1 MTTRSFTGVD
11 GAAVGGR
18 DCWSDHLMSNI
29 KLDEGPP
36 DDEVPGPQGELMK
49 KFMNDPARVVD
60 DYLSGLVRA
69 HDDILEW
76 DDDHRVLQ
84 RKNFPMTP
92 KVGLVG
98 GGGSGCEPTHTG
110 FVGHGMLDAA
120 VPGQVFT
127 SPVPNQ
133 IAAATRR
140 ADMGRGVLHV
150 IKNFT
155 GEVMNFGMAQEILYF
170 EDIEVAQVIVND
182 DVSIPDD
189 GETAGRRGLGATVL
203 VEKIAGA
210 AAEEGAGL
218 SEVQAIAQRV
228 VDRSGTFGVG
238 LSSCT
243 PPLRGKPVYQMDDA
257 EMDLGI
263 GISGEPGRAR
273 VPLQTARDIAE
284 LMVDEVLT
292 DLAPPS
298 GADLLMLVN
307 GMGGTPHQELY
318 LMAGELGAAAEA
330 RGARIVR
337 QLVGNFVTSLDQ
349 AGVAVTFL
357 ELDPELSRL
366 WDAPVET
373 VALRWGR

>member
-1 MTTRSFTGVD
+1 
-11 GAAVGGR
+11 
-18 DCWSDHLMSNI
+18 
-29 KLDEGPP
+29 
-36 DDEVPGPQGELMK
+36 
-49 KFMNDPARVVD
+49 
-60 DYLSGLVRA
+60 
-69 HDDILEW
+69 
-76 DDDHRVLQ
+76 
-84 RKNFPMTP
+84 
-92 KVGLVG
+92 
-98 GGGSGCEPTHTG
+98 
-110 FVGHGMLDAA
+110 MLDAA

-170 EDIEVAQVIVND
+170 EDIEIAQVIVND

-228 VDRSGTFGVG
+228 VDRSGTFAVG

-263 GISGEPGRAR
+263 GISGEPGRER

-284 LMVDEVLT
+284 LMVDEVLS
-292 DLAPPS
+292 DLAPPA

-307 GMGGTPHQELY
+307 GMGATPHQELY
-318 LMAGELGAAAEA
+318 LMAGELGAAAES
-330 RGARIVR
+330 RGVRIAR

-373 VALRWGR
+373 VALRWGK

>member
-1 MTTRSFTGVD
+1 
-11 GAAVGGR
+11 
-18 DCWSDHLMSNI
+18 
-29 KLDEGPP
+29 
-36 DDEVPGPQGELMK
+36 MK
-49 KFMNDPARVVD
+49 KFMNDPSTVVD
-60 DYLSGLVRA
+60 DYLKGLVRA
-69 HDDILEW
+69 HEDIVDW
-76 DDDHRVLQ
+76 DEDLQVLQ
-84 RKNFPMTP
+84 RRKLPDKP

-110 FVGHGMLDAA
+110 FVGRGMLDAA
-120 VPGQVFT
+120 VPGQIFT

-140 ADMGRGVLHV
+140 ADTGRGVLHV

-170 EDIEVAQVIVND
+170 EDVDIAQVIVDD

-210 AAEEGAGL
+210 AAEEGADL
-218 SEVQAIAQRV
+218 AAVQAIAQRV
-228 VDRSGTFGVG
+228 VDRSGTFAVG

-243 PPLRGKPVYQMDDA
+243 PPARGKPVYQMAEA

-263 GISGEPGRAR
+263 GISGEPGRER
-273 VPLQTARDIAE
+273 VPLKEARGIAE

-292 DLAPPS
+292 DMALRD
-298 GADLLMLVN
+298 ADVLMLVN
-307 GMGGTPHQELY
+307 GLGATPHQELY
-318 LMAGELGAAAEA
+318 LMAGELTTAAEK
-330 RGARIVR
+330 RGVRVTR

-357 ELDPELSRL
+357 ELDPELARL

>member
-1 MTTRSFTGVD
+1 
-11 GAAVGGR
+11 
-18 DCWSDHLMSNI
+18 
-29 KLDEGPP
+29 
-36 DDEVPGPQGELMK
+36 MK
-49 KFMNDPARVVD
+49 KFMNDPSQVVD
-60 DYLSGLVRA
+60 DYLAGLVRA
-69 HDDILEW
+69 HEEILDW
-76 DDDHRVLQ
+76 DEDQRVLQ
-84 RKNFPMTP
+84 RKKLPERP

-120 VPGQVFT
+120 APGQIFT

-170 EDIEVAQVIVND
+170 EDIDIAQVIVDD

-189 GETAGRRGLGATVL
+189 GQTAGRRGLGATVL

-210 AAEEGAGL
+210 AAEEGADL
-218 SEVQAIAQRV
+218 SDVHAIAQRV
-228 VDRSGTFGVG
+228 VERSGTFGIG

-243 PPLRGKPVYQMDDA
+243 PPLRGKPVYQMDEA

-263 GISGEPGRAR
+263 GISGEPGRER
-273 VPLQTARDIAE
+273 VPLRTARDIAE

-292 DLAPPS
+292 DLAPAA

-307 GMGGTPHQELY
+307 GMGSTPHQELY
-318 LMAGELGAAAEA
+318 LMAGELAAAAEA
-330 RGARIVR
+330 TGVRVIR

-357 ELDPELSRL
+357 ELDPELARL

-373 VALRWGR
+373 AALRWGR

>member
-1 MTTRSFTGVD
+1 
-11 GAAVGGR
+11 
-18 DCWSDHLMSNI
+18 
-29 KLDEGPP
+29 
-36 DDEVPGPQGELMK
+36 MK
-49 KFMNDPARVVD
+49 KFLNEPSAAVD
-60 DYLSGLVRA
+60 DYVAGLVGA

-76 DDDHRVLQ
+76 DVGNRVLQ
-84 RKNFPMTP
+84 RRDAPAIP

-110 FVGHGMLDAA
+110 FVGYGMLDAA
-120 VPGQVFT
+120 APGQIFT

-140 ADMGRGVLHV
+140 ADAGKGVLHI

-170 EDIEVAQVIVND
+170 EDIEVAQVVVND

-210 AAEEGAGL
+210 AAEEGREL
-218 SEVQAIAQRV
+218 SDVLAVAQKV
-228 VDRSGTFGVG
+228 VSRAGTFAVG

-243 PPLRGKPVYQMDDA
+243 PPARGKPVYQLDEH

-263 GISGEPGRAR
+263 GISGEPGRER
-273 VPLQTARDIAE
+273 VPIMSAREVAK
-284 LMVDEVLT
+284 LMVDEVLS
-292 DLAPPS
+292 DLAPPE
-298 GADLLMLVN
+298 GAELLMLVN
-307 GMGGTPHQELY
+307 GMGATPHHELY
-318 LMAGELGAAAEA
+318 LLAGELAAAAETGG
-330 RGARIVR
+330 RRVIR

-349 AGVAVTFL
+349 AGAAVTFL
-357 ELDPELSRL
+357 ELDQELTRL
-366 WDAPVET
+366 WDAPVQT
-373 VALRWGR
+373 AALRWGR